1 MRKKTDT
8 KNDIQKKA
16 LAVHKKLQGKI
27 AITPKGAIRD
37 MHDLSLYYTPGVG
50 AVSSHVAKHPKDADI
65 YTIRRNTVAV
75 VSDGSAVLGLGNIG
89 ALGALPVMEGKAM
102 IFKAMADI
110 DAFPIV
116 LDTQDTEEIIQT
128 VKNIAPVFG
137 GINLEDIAAPRCFEI
152 EARLKKEL
160 KIPVMHDDQHGTA
173 IVVLAGLINAFKVV
187 GKDIKKSAV
196 TIVGAGAAGFA
207 TAMLLKRY
215 GVREVIVLDSKG
227 AIHAK
232 RKDVKGYKAEL
243 AKRTNKKCIDGGVR
257 EALAV
262 SDAVVGVSG
271 PNLITADDIAVMHEN
286 PIVFALANPVPEIL
300 PEEAKRGGAMVIATG
315 RSDFP
320 NQINNALVFP
330 GIFRGALNAGVRDIT
345 DAMKLKAA
353 EALAL
358 LVKKPTTEKII
369 PGIFDRGVVPTIARA
384 IAQKK

>member
-1 MRKKTDT
+1 
-8 KNDIQKKA
+8 
-16 LAVHKKLQGKI
+16 
-27 AITPKGAIRD
+27 
-37 MHDLSLYYTPGVG
+37 
-50 AVSSHVAKHPKDADI
+50 
-65 YTIRRNTVAV
+65 
-75 VSDGSAVLGLGNIG
+75 
-89 ALGALPVMEGKAM
+89 
-102 IFKAMADI
+102 
-110 DAFPIV
+110 
-116 LDTQDTEEIIQT
+116 